1 LEDISWN
8 KFCKKLKKRFAE
20 DSTYDVVKLF
30 HGLKHSSTVDT
41 Y

>member
-20 DSTYDVVKLF
+20 DSTYDVWK
-30 HGLKHSSTVDT
+30 DT
-41 Y
+41 DVA